1 MFHQLLES
9 GAPAPR
15 RGGWA
20 FASGMVHA
28 AFIATAAALTLRDP
42 AAKRVVELVDLVYV
56 APPPVPARQVEPFL
70 GAPVLTA
77 PQRVTLDLARIEFPN
92 VIPVGIPEPS
102 SRLSE
107 LTTDIAGNGITGPV
121 GPVRPAP
128 TGIHTRSTVDRVVTP
143 RRDNPQPDYP
153 GAMRAAG
160 VDGSVLVQFVVDT
173 TGRVESGSISILR
186 ANHEQFGEAV
196 RRWLGRTRYSPAEV
210 AGKRVRQL
218 VQQEVGFTLRP

>member
-1 MFHQLLES
+1 MFQQLLES

-28 AFIATAAALTLRDP
+28 AMIATAVALTLRDP
-42 AAKRVVELVDLVYV
+42 VIKRAVEIIDIVYV
-56 APPPVPARQVEPFL
+56 PPLEPRPVAPSHLPPSFSAPATLTIVPLQPI
-70 GAPVLTA
+70 
-77 PQRVTLDLARIEFPN
+77 DFPT

-102 SRLSE
+102 TRLSD
-107 LTTDIAGNGITGPV
+107 LATDIAGNGIITGPA
-121 GPVRPAP
+121 GPARPAAD
-128 TGIHTRSTVDRVVTP
+128 GIHTKSTVDRAVIP
-143 RRDNPQPDYP
+143 SRNNAQPDYP

-173 TGRVESGSISILR
+173 TGRVEAASVSILR
-186 ANHEQFGEAV
+186 ATHEQFGEAV

-210 AGKRVRQL
+210 AGRRVRQL